1 MIEHDRILILDFG
14 SQYTQL
20 IARRIREEKVY
31 SEIHPP
37 TQSIDWIREWG
48 PKGIILSGGP
58 SSVYDEGMP
67 TTDPD
72 LLKLGVPVLGICY
85 GMQLI
90 AQIEGADV
98 IVGKREYGRAQLSI
112 NESTDLFAGL
122 TDEESIQVWC
132 SHGDH
137 VDQPPKGYRTLASTE
152 GLSVAASFQTFS
164 YASVSAML
172 LGQRGRSS
180 MSLLQISKK
189 QLELETSFVVCPEE
203 WILL

>member
-58 SSVYDEGMP
+58 SSEYDEGMP

-72 LLKLGVPVLGICY
+72 LLKLGVPVLGHWDVRVQAILFEVTVLCP
-85 GMQLI
+85 
-90 AQIEGADV
+90 AQAVLHPSRGD
-98 IVGKREYGRAQLSI
+98 GLLRSCSRARR
-112 NESTDLFAGL
+112 
-122 TDEESIQVWC
+122 C
-132 SHGDH
+132 
-137 VDQPPKGYRTLASTE
+137 R
-152 GLSVAASFQTFS
+152 
-164 YASVSAML
+164 
-172 LGQRGRSS
+172 
-180 MSLLQISKK
+180 
-189 QLELETSFVVCPEE
+189 
-203 WILL
+203 